1 MKIIQ
6 LKNYTEG
13 FATINFDRVDMTS
26 VMKQGDISVLDGKE
40 FTWRRDVGSNIGDCP
55 FFVGAMPIFAT
66 EKLGSIIDSTVRTAT
81 FTVEGKSYTIIAAP
95 LLKGEVINRQESKCR
110 TFRSGKIMS
119 VDKFIFNKGI
129 DYPVLFVPEEYIMY
143 TFCDMEFAKKL
154 ISCHFEQLQLI
165 ECAIV

>member
-13 FATINFDRVDMTS
+13 FATIDFDKIDMTS
-26 VMKQGDISVLDGKE
+26 VMKQGNISVLSGKE
-40 FTWRRDVGSNIGDCP
+40 FTWKRDIGSNIGDCP
-55 FFVGAMPIFAT
+55 FFIGSMPIFAT
-66 EKLGSIIDSTVRTAT
+66 EKLGTIIDPAIETAI

-119 VDKFIFNKGI
+119 VDKFVFNNGI
-129 DYPVLFVPEEYIMY
+129 DYPMLFVPEEYIMF
-143 TFCDMEFAKKL
+143 TFCNVDFAKKL
-154 ISCHFEQLQLI
+154 LSCHFEQLQLI